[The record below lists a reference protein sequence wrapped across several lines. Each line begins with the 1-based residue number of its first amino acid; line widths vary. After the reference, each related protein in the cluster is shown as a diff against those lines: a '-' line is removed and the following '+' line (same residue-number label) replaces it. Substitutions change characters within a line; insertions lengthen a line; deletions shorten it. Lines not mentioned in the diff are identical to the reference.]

1 MYLWVKSIRKTIRLF
16 RETSKIFNTANT
28 SFKHLLCFNRN
39 KQHRINLKHLIAIAL
54 IMLFA
59 FYPLAEITIKLEKQQ
74 HPLYPY
80 LLFITFTYIYIL
92 GYILVLVSKETEKYL
107 NKK

>member
-1 MYLWVKSIRKTIRLF
+1 
-16 RETSKIFNTANT
+16 
-28 SFKHLLCFNRN
+28 
-39 KQHRINLKHLIAIAL
+39 
-54 IMLFA
+54 MLFA